1 MLVTDDKLHK
11 LMLKKIKIEVRE
23 GQTILQIGNKH
34 KQITEMLEP
43 NNLITKVNSW
53 DQMDFKKKS
62 FTYVIADMDC
72 SMLDDFDQFLDKIAP
87 LIIRPGLLI
96 IAATNL
102 CTFKNKLSFLFEA
115 ELEGFSRPNR
125 AIVPGYL
132 RNRLIE
138 KGYFIKNRYW
148 SYDDK
153 VLIMADIPVS
163 R

>member
-1 MLVTDDKLHK
+1 MVKDDILHK

-23 GQTILQIGNKH
+23 GQAILQIGDKH
-34 KQITEMLEP
+34 KQITEMLETG
-43 NNLITKVNSW
+43 NLLTKVNSW
-53 DQMDFKKKS
+53 EQIDFKKKS

-72 SMLDDFDQFLDKIAP
+72 SVLDDFEQFLDKVAP

-96 IAATNL
+96 IVASNL
-102 CTFKNKLSFLFEA
+102 CTLKNKLSFLFEA
-115 ELEGFSRPNR
+115 ELESFNRPNR
-125 AIVPGYL
+125 AIIPGYL

-153 VLIMADIPVS
+153 VLIMADIPVNQ
-163 R
+163 